1 MLRLIVMDE
10 AHIRVQHGT
19 RRHTCAQG
27 WNFWCVY
34 GNQPCDL
41 CPRHIVLTATFPSSH
56 VWLLSTC
63 CWMLI

>member
-27 WNFWCVY
+27 
-34 GNQPCDL
+34 
-41 CPRHIVLTATFPSSH
+41 
-56 VWLLSTC
+56 
-63 CWMLI
+63 